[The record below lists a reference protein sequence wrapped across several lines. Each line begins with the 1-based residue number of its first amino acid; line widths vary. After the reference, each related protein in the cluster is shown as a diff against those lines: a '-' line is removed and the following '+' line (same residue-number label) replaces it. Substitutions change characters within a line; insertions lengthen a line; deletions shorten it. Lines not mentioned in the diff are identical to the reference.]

1 MKFEVRIG
9 GLEGHGQKTRSVE
22 LEREGTRPAPGP
34 SESEKLLVRLDGR
47 EVKVDAVEVSARTYS
62 ILLGG
67 RSFEVRVEP
76 SEGGVEVHTGSQV
89 FRAQVLDPRA
99 WRGKRG
105 AVVKAEGRQQVT
117 APMPGKVVRV
127 LVAAGDAVEAGR
139 GLLVVEAMKMQNEIR
154 APKTGKVER
163 LLVVEGQAV
172 NAGEVLAVVG

>member
-1 MKFEVRIG
+1 M
-9 GLEGHGQKTRSVE
+9 E
-22 LEREGTRPAPGP
+22 LEREGAPPAPGR
-34 SESEKLLVRLDGR
+34 SERERLLVRLDGR
-47 EVKVDAVEVSARTYS
+47 EVKADAVEVSAGTYS

-67 RSFEVRVEP
+67 RSFEVRVEA
-76 SEGGVEVHTGSQV
+76 SEGGVHVHVGAQV

-99 WRGKRG
+99 SRGKRG
-105 AVVKAEGRQQVT
+105 AVLETEGRQQVT

-127 LVAAGDAVEAGR
+127 LVAPGDAVEAGQ

-163 LLVVEGQAV
+163 LLVAEGQAV